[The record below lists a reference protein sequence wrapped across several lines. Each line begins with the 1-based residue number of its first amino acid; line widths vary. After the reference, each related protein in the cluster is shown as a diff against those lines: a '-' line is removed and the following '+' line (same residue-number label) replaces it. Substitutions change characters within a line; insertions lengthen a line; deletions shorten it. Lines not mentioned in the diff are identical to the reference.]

1 MKELESRFVFV
12 DTSMYQSKNFQF
24 YQHALGRFTDL
35 CQDNAI
41 NLLMSPVVEQEVR
54 SHLIAQ
60 GTEAARNIK
69 DFKKEIKILRNLTDL
84 PQYAIFA
91 ELTKET
97 INDSLIEN
105 FENFLSDAVYE
116 DVSVNEASLES
127 IVSSYFNK
135 VAPFSDK
142 KKSEFPDAIILDSL
156 LAWAKKN
163 RTEVYVLST
172 DKDMADFC
180 EGSAGWLIHCN
191 DLDGFIGDVIF
202 TEEKLKDLSAFAL
215 EQYEVVKDEL
225 ENLLEE
231 QLESIE
237 YTSSDFD
244 LDNEISEIE
253 TSALA
258 IESINVIKADR
269 EYAEFSLKLTFDVE
283 AWHSFSDYDRS
294 IWDSEDK
301 KYILVAQ
308 SSRRIRN
315 TVECNGYVTIE
326 YEEGLSANTILD
338 NVEIEDSYIELDP
351 NAGIELDFVEHDL
364 FAD

>member
-142 KKSEFPDAIILDSL
+142 KK
-156 LAWAKKN
+156 K
-163 RTEVYVLST
+163 
-172 DKDMADFC
+172 
-180 EGSAGWLIHCN
+180 
-191 DLDGFIGDVIF
+191 
-202 TEEKLKDLSAFAL
+202 
-215 EQYEVVKDEL
+215 
-225 ENLLEE
+225 
-231 QLESIE
+231 
-237 YTSSDFD
+237 
-244 LDNEISEIE
+244 
-253 TSALA
+253 
-258 IESINVIKADR
+258 
-269 EYAEFSLKLTFDVE
+269 
-283 AWHSFSDYDRS
+283 
-294 IWDSEDK
+294 
-301 KYILVAQ
+301 
-308 SSRRIRN
+308 
-315 TVECNGYVTIE
+315 
-326 YEEGLSANTILD
+326 
-338 NVEIEDSYIELDP
+338 
-351 NAGIELDFVEHDL
+351 
-364 FAD
+364 